1 LTLPNCGGFDESRY
15 LLRRWLQ
22 IVSNM
27 PQFRRPI
34 AASAGRRTFLGLGA
48 PEVGIGDGMTLGTAT
63 ANRLLSHR
71 RIGWSETT
79 ALLCGAVACAFGAAA
94 WITESSSF
102 ASPVPMAQELVSF
115 EERFAQVSMPESLHR
130 RALQPLDRSA
140 LAALEAKV
148 QDAKGL
154 LAQRL
159 QLGDWRSAFEP
170 PQQASA
176 SDVPLPR
183 SRPAAADISTVA
195 VDTTSKPDPATKP
208 DRSLLQK
215 LSDLLPARVTLASLT
230 PGDGL
235 FRTRPDLTSL
245 GYDNLTAVYDISA
258 HAVYLPNGVTLEAH
272 SGLGDLKDDPE
283 HVQARNA
290 GATPPAVYD
299 LQPREQL
306 FHGVRALR
314 MIPADGRDALGR
326 AGLLVHSFML
336 GPNGDSNGCVSIR
349 DYVRF
354 RKAFDDGEINRLV
367 VVPNLSAPPPAAARA
382 TSQS

>member
-1 LTLPNCGGFDESRY
+1 
-15 LLRRWLQ
+15 
-22 IVSNM
+22 
-27 PQFRRPI
+27 
-34 AASAGRRTFLGLGA
+34 
-48 PEVGIGDGMTLGTAT
+48 
-63 ANRLLSHR
+63 
-71 RIGWSETT
+71 
-79 ALLCGAVACAFGAAA
+79 
-94 WITESSSF
+94 
-102 ASPVPMAQELVSF
+102 MAQELVSF

-314 MIPADGRDALGR
+314 MIPADGSDTLGR